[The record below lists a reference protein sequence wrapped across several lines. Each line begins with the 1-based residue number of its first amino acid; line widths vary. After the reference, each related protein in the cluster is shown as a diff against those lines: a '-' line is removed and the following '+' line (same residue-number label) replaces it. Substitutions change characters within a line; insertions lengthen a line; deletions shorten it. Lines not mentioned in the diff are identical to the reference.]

1 MRRDPLSG
9 INELKL
15 MGLQAIRD
23 LETPDGL
30 LASGRN
36 EAYGCIFGRDSLISA
51 LELLRAYEREPN
63 EYYLHIVEKVLRSL
77 SNLQGRYLNLESGEE
92 PGKIVHEYRPER
104 HEHLTQLA
112 EDPWFLYPEGVMRNY
127 DTVDAT
133 PLFLMTVA
141 AYARLAFTDEQKRF
155 VTSMLPSVRAA
166 LRWVMKF
173 DSFLTYSFHPD
184 RKHGGLRVQSWMDS
198 TESVF
203 YEDSDERPPYPIAP
217 VEVQAY
223 AWSALKSWA
232 DILAHDP
239 NEEDRTF
246 ACELETRAGELKRD
260 FNRAYVLQSSRS
272 FAMAFAIDG
281 NGKALTS
288 ARSSMG
294 HVLWASYVAEGRPH
308 ESILASEYV
317 TALRNRLLKP
327 DLFVAQAGIRTL
339 SSKSRHYNPV
349 SYHNGSIWPH
359 DTALLADG
367 LENFGY
373 TEDAARVRRALLRAY
388 AHFNTPIELFAW
400 DRGFKEYSHPNG
412 SGACKVQAW
421 SAAGL
426 LSVTSSIPVQGGE
439 LLS

>member
-1 MRRDPLSG
+1 
-9 INELKL
+9 
-15 MGLQAIRD
+15 
-23 LETPDGL
+23 
-30 LASGRN
+30 
-36 EAYGCIFGRDSLISA
+36 
-51 LELLRAYEREPN
+51 
-63 EYYLHIVEKVLRSL
+63 
-77 SNLQGRYLNLESGEE
+77 
-92 PGKIVHEYRPER
+92 
-104 HEHLTQLA
+104 
-112 EDPWFLYPEGVMRNY
+112 
-127 DTVDAT
+127 
-133 PLFLMTVA
+133 
-141 AYARLAFTDEQKRF
+141 
-155 VTSMLPSVRAA
+155 
-166 LRWVMKF
+166 
-173 DSFLTYSFHPD
+173 
-184 RKHGGLRVQSWMDS
+184 
-198 TESVF
+198 
-203 YEDSDERPPYPIAP
+203 
-217 VEVQAY
+217 
-223 AWSALKSWA
+223 
-232 DILAHDP
+232 
-239 NEEDRTF
+239 
-246 ACELETRAGELKRD
+246 
-260 FNRAYVLQSSRS
+260 
-272 FAMAFAIDG
+272 MAFAIDG

-400 DRGFKEYSHPNG
+400 DRGFKEYAHPNG